1 MGVSADAPY
10 LDSAYKLAEYAGR
23 PMLKTSPGKATM
35 PGCKQVF
42 RSSGPPDSADVRDLI
57 GLRGEPG
64 PAGGQPLLHPVL
76 LAGRRTRP
84 PEPLAAAQARLT
96 ADLAALPAGARA
108 ITDPVA
114 PTAAYS
120 AAAHRLRASAA
131 VPVPAGAR
139 QPLPPRTD
147 SADSPRH
154 EVAANDG
161 AARDEV
167 QRGRRRP
174 DAR

>member
-64 PAGGQPLLHPVL
+64 PAGGQPLPHPVL
-76 LAGRRTRP
+76 LAGPAHSATGAVGSGAGSAHCRPGRAAGRRPGDHRP
-84 PEPLAAAQARLT
+84 SCSDRCLFCSGAPVARERSGAGASGCSPAAAAEDRFGGLT
-96 ADLAALPAGARA
+96 
-108 ITDPVA
+108 
-114 PTAAYS
+114 
-120 AAAHRLRASAA
+120 
-131 VPVPAGAR
+131 
-139 QPLPPRTD
+139 
-147 SADSPRH
+147 SPR
-154 EVAANDG
+154 G
-161 AARDEV
+161 CR
-167 QRGRRRP
+167 
-174 DAR
+174 